1 MCDSCNKPN
10 CGCSPC
16 QDCNNPIPQQT
27 CVTTCTCTTDQFS
40 ADCPCGQI
48 GTNCI
53 IYTGD
58 ELLDCQDDPFISRGS
73 AFNSVL
79 SDIWNYVKCASAPT
93 TDTIDYTGADLK
105 DCADATTIVP
115 TGTPVTEALE
125 SVWDYVKCWETV
137 TNDLVADRQPVWQGS
152 NFITVGSSQPA
163 PFNTIDTA
171 LTELAK
177 YHFNPTTFVIITL
190 QNGIHNLNNT
200 SLLAYNSQSANYIFV
215 GASKNAILVPV
226 GNPITA
232 DNGTSIS
239 LNNLTIKGRI
249 EAFNNSRVKIKDCE
263 IINEETQDI
272 SSLYADT
279 NSEIVVEDTYFTDNS
294 NQSSYANTVA
304 TCINNSRI
312 HFEVND
318 PALAVG
324 YFSLKYEAI
333 FNIKNNSR
341 ISVNHSVDFLCRTH
355 PTNPGISNYI
365 NVSGNSDLIVNS
377 DNFADAIFYPG
388 TTQTFLYVDLNS
400 RCVMKNNT
408 TIETSRYS
416 LFCSNHSSIVMQG
429 ALNISAQHPII
440 AINSSDILLGD
451 VQIGIGGGGTPLYL
465 QSINQSKIR
474 VIDSFSGSGLGLST
488 IVYSATNNSQ
498 IMLKDG
504 ITTPVPSISTCE
516 VGTGALAPNNLVTTG
531 AGAGCIVNYI

>member
-10 CGCSPC
+10 CGCSTC
-16 QDCNNPIPQQT
+16 QDCNNPTPQQT

-40 ADCPCGQI
+40 ADCPCGQV

-58 ELLDCQDDPFISRGS
+58 ELLDCQDDPFIPRGS
-73 AFNSVL
+73 SFNSVI
-79 SDIWNYVKCASAPT
+79 SDIWNYVKCAAAPT
-93 TDTIDYTGADLK
+93 TDTIDYTGAALK
-105 DCADATTIVP
+105 DCDDVATIVP

-125 SVWDYVKCWETV
+125 SVWDYVKCWET
-137 TNDLVADRQPVWQGS
+137 TAEDLVSDRQPVWQGT

-171 LTELAK
+171 LVELAK
-177 YHFNPTTFVIITL
+177 YHFNPTSSVIITL
-190 QNGIHNLNNT
+190 QNGVHNVTNT
-200 SLLAYNSQSANYIFV
+200 GLLAYNSQSANYLIV
-215 GASKNAILVPV
+215 GTSLNTILVPV
-226 GNPITA
+226 FGTITV
-232 DNGTSIS
+232 DEGTSIS
-239 LNNLTIKGRI
+239 LTNLTIKGRV
-249 EAFNNSRVKIKDCE
+249 EEFNNSRVKIKDCE
-263 IINEETQDI
+263 IINEENQNI
-272 SSLYADT
+272 SSLYADA
-279 NSEIVVEDTYFTDNS
+279 NSEITVIDTFFTDDS
-294 NQSSYANTVA
+294 NAGSYANTLA
-304 TCINNSRI
+304 TCLNNSRI

-318 PALAVG
+318 PALAAG
-324 YFSLKYEAI
+324 YFSDKYEGI

-341 ISVNHSVDFLCRTH
+341 ISVNHSVDFLCRTSA
-355 PTNPGISNYI
+355 TNSGIANYI
-365 NVSGNSDLIVNS
+365 SVINNSDLVVNS

-416 LFCSNHSSIVMQG
+416 LFSSNHSSIVMQG
-429 ALNISAQHPII
+429 SLNISAQHPII

-465 QSINQSKIR
+465 QSVNQSKIR
-474 VIDSFSGSGLGLST
+474 VIDSFNGSGLGLST
-488 IVYSATNNSQ
+488 IVYSATTNSQ

-504 ITTPVPSISTCE
+504 ITFPVPSISTCE

-531 AGAGCIVNYI
+531 AGAGCIINYI